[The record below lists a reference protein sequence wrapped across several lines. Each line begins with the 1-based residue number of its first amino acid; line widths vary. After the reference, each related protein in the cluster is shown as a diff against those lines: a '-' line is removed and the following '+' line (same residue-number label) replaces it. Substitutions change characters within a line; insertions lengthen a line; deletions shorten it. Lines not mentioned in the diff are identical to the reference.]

1 MRLLLDRCRSAHF
14 QGYGG
19 VLVARTVLA
28 LAAAVIV
35 LASSAAARAGEAR
48 PETTASAGAGRSDRA
63 ASDRAALALTEEQRD
78 RIFYHLM
85 QFPEVR
91 GNGRLPGLSER
102 LSREQALED
111 LPTSILREIPR
122 LHAHKFLKLED
133 RILLVDPGTRV
144 VVAMIPRYKL
154 VE

>member
-1 MRLLLDRCRSAHF
+1 VRLIFTVMA
-14 QGYGG
+14 G

-35 LASSAAARAGEAR
+35 LASSATARAGEAR
-48 PETTASAGAGRSDRA
+48 SETTASAGAGP
-63 ASDRAALALTEEQRD
+63 SDRAALALTEEQRD